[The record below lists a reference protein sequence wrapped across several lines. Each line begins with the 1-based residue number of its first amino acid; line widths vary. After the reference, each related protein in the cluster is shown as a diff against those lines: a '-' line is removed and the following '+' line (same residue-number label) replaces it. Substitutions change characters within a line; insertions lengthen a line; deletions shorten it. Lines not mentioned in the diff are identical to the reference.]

1 MCSLSNACWTNSECN
16 WHHQDGRW
24 QPKTERL
31 PHSTLLESLSGFS
44 IYYYGSVFC
53 KGSWKPMTDGDQILD
68 RQVGKSLVGDV
79 ADSCS
84 TLNYTT
90 RPQDESL
97 FFDLLKRSASQVLE
111 ISARTHWWPFKLD
124 ACPQWMPYVG
134 WRSHFCVRWSTLIVN
149 SSSCR
154 NPGSMF

>member
-1 MCSLSNACWTNSECN
+1 MCSRSNACRTNSECN
-16 WHHQDGRW
+16 WHHQDGLDSQKLRGFRI
-24 QPKTERL
+24 QGCL
-31 PHSTLLESLSGFS
+31 NLSADS
-44 IYYYGSVFC
+44 VYYCGSVFC
-53 KGSWKPMTDGDQILD
+53 KGSWKPMTDGDPILD

-79 ADSCS
+79 GDSCS

-134 WRSHFCVRWSTLIVN
+134 WRSHFCVRWSTPI
-149 SSSCR
+149 
-154 NPGSMF
+154 F